1 MDASTFQT
9 LYEKQD
15 YATLVKQT
23 AALSDLNMI
32 RYHLIGLLGL
42 GANQM
47 VLTIMLAK
55 FFLIQ
60 KALPIFLKIHY
71 EILKIQR
78 TFPEHAKLIAKYQD
92 LPYISQEV
100 EERISQIHILYSK
113 PIHSQVKD
121 VMTLFQEAYDKED
134 YDLLMDLIPQLKP
147 IHLFSLKQTIKTL
160 LTRPFPQRMKG
171 MLVLALI
178 DAKYDEV
185 IAITK
190 GEKTLS
196 FNPIDTVNPFADGT
210 FETYQETLDGFIKDP
225 SIRHIAYS
233 LLSTY
238 ILSMIPFEIDPEYY
252 FFQGL
257 MQLAYA
263 YLKMPI
269 PPFDGDESE
278 QALITKKRQH
288 LEKILKM

>member
-1 MDASTFQT
+1 MDHATFQT
-9 LYEKQD
+9 LYDRQD

-23 AALSDLNMI
+23 AALSDLNMV
-32 RYHLIGLLGL
+32 RYHIIGLLGL

-55 FFLIQ
+55 FSLIQ

-71 EILKIQR
+71 EILKTHR
-78 TFPEHAKLIAKYQD
+78 TFPEHAKLMEQYQN

-100 EERISQIHILYSK
+100 EERVSQIQILYSK
-113 PIHSQVKD
+113 PVNAQVKD
-121 VMTLFQEAYDKED
+121 TLTLFQEAYDQED
-134 YDLLMDLIPQLKP
+134 HEMLFDLIPQLKP
-147 IHLFSLKQTIKTL
+147 IHLFTLKQTIKTL
-160 LTRPFPQRMKG
+160 LMRPFPQRMKG

-185 IAITK
+185 ISITK

-196 FNPIDTVNPFADGT
+196 FNPIDTVNPFQDEAFT
-210 FETYQETLDGFIKDP
+210 SYQDTINSLTKDP
-225 SIRHIAYS
+225 SVRQVAYS

-238 ILSMIPFEIDPEYY
+238 MLTMIPFEIDPEYY

-257 MQLAYA
+257 ISLAYA
-263 YLKMPI
+263 YLKMPP

-278 QALITKKRQH
+278 QALIEKKRQH

>member
-1 MDASTFQT
+1 MDHATFQN
-9 LYEKQD
+9 LYDRQD

-23 AALSDLNMI
+23 AALSDLNMV
-32 RYHLIGLLGL
+32 RYHIIGLLGL

-55 FFLIQ
+55 FSLIQ

-71 EILKIQR
+71 EILKTHR
-78 TFPEHAKLIAKYQD
+78 TFPEHAKLIEHYQN

-100 EERISQIHILYSK
+100 EERVSQLQILYSK
-113 PIHSQVKD
+113 PANAQVKD
-121 VMTLFQEAYDKED
+121 TMTLFQEAYDQED
-134 YDLLMDLIPQLKP
+134 HEMLFDLIPQLKP
-147 IHLFSLKQTIKTL
+147 IHLFTLKQTIKTL

-178 DAKYDEV
+178 DARYDEV

-196 FNPIDTVNPFADGT
+196 FNPIDTVNPFNDET
-210 FETYQETLDGFIKDP
+210 FASYQDTINSLTKDP
-225 SIRHIAYS
+225 SVRQVAYS

-238 ILSMIPFEIDPEYY
+238 MLTMIPFEIDPEYY

-257 MQLAYA
+257 ISLAYS
-263 YLKMPI
+263 YLKMPP

-278 QALITKKRQH
+278 QTLIEKKRQH